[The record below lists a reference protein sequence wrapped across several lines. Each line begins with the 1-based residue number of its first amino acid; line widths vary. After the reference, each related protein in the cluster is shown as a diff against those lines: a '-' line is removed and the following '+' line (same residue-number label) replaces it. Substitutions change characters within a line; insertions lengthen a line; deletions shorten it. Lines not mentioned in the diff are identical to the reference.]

1 MSSTHEDRDP
11 IRIFLAALPRLSA
24 SLESQLQQCTT
35 AVDVAWTLCD
45 FIGRALELDD
55 CVIYLAEPDGQR
67 VVQYAA
73 WGPKRIAER
82 IFENRIKLKLGEGV
96 VGSCALIGAPQLV
109 PDTRIDPRWV
119 PDEGGGLSELAVPMR
134 HDGRVLGVIDSE
146 YARPDYY
153 RSQHVRALMA
163 VAALGAKRVA
173 DLTVSTG

>member
-1 MSSTHEDRDP
+1 MGTLHEERDP

-24 SLESQLQQCTT
+24 SLESQLAQCTT
-35 AVDVAWTLCD
+35 PVDVAWTLCD
-45 FIGRALELDD
+45 FVGRALELDD
-55 CVIYLAEPDGQR
+55 CVIYLAEPGGER

-82 IFENRIKLKLGEGV
+82 IFENRIRLKLGEGV

-119 PDEGGGLSELAVPMR
+119 ADEGGGLSELAVPMR
-134 HDGRVLGVIDSE
+134 HNGQVLGVIDSE
-146 YARPDYY
+146 YAKPDYY

-173 DLTVSTG
+173 DLTISAG